1 MSLVEKRNIPLEKMP
16 DYIDEVLIPYN
27 ITVTKKMSYEDI
39 SHLYL
44 DLKDIE
50 TIFTVL
56 TEFAYIVDEVKNL
69 KN

>member
-1 MSLVEKRNIPLEKMP
+1 MSLVEKRNIPLEKML

-27 ITVTKKMSYEDI
+27 ITTTKKMNYVDI
-39 SHLYL
+39 SHPYL

-50 TIFTVL
+50 TIFTAL
-56 TEFAYIVDEVKNL
+56 TEFLHIVDEVKNL